1 MMAAIR
7 GGLIASAMSV
17 FTAFAAP
24 AWAETLA
31 DALASAYRNSNLLE
45 QNRAVLRAADEDFAG
60 AIAALRPVVSWLA
73 SATYSDSPAGDSL
86 DASLS
91 LAAQWTVYDFGRR
104 ELQIAAAKQA
114 VLATRDAL
122 VQVEQQ
128 VLLAAVA
135 AYMDVR
141 NANENLAITE
151 NSVKVIGEELKA
163 AQDRFSVGEVT
174 RTDVALAEARLASA
188 RASPAAAQ
196 GALAEARESYRAA
209 TGGYPG
215 SLAVPPRTPE
225 LPRSSDEARS
235 IAQRIHPSIRQA
247 QEQAKAADILVELA
261 AAQRRPSL
269 DLSTSVSRIE
279 GGENSATIRLQ
290 LGQTIYAGGAL
301 PAAHRQAIA
310 NRDAARAALLQSG
323 VIIAQ
328 NVGNSWAAIDVA
340 RAQITATQRQV
351 EAATIAYEG
360 VREEARLGARTTL
373 DVLDTEQDLLDAKAA
388 RINAETQLQ
397 VATYSL
403 LASMGLLTADYLKLG
418 VPTYD
423 PEAYFN
429 AVKTAPHTSVQGES
443 LDRVLKA
450 IGKK

>member
-1 MMAAIR
+1 MKAGIR
-7 GGLIASAMSV
+7 RTLLASA
-17 FTAFAAP
+17 AAMISMLG
-24 AWAETLA
+24 AQAGAETLA
-31 DALASAYRNSNLLE
+31 DALAAAYRNSNLLE

-60 AIAALRPVVSWLA
+60 AIATLRPVVSWIA
-73 SATYSDSPAGDSL
+73 SADYTDSPAGDSL

-104 ELQIAAAKQA
+104 ELQIAAARQA

-128 VLLAAVA
+128 VLLTAVV

-141 NANENLAITE
+141 NAIENLAITE

-188 RASPAAAQ
+188 RASLAAAE
-196 GALAEARESYRAA
+196 GALASARESYRAA

-225 LPRSSDEARS
+225 LPRSVDEAQS
-235 IAQRIHPSIRQA
+235 ISQRIHPTIRQA
-247 QEQAKAADILVELA
+247 QEQAKGADILVEIA
-261 AAQRRPSL
+261 AAERRPQI
-269 DLSTSVSRIE
+269 DLSTSVSRLE
-279 GGENSATIRLQ
+279 GGENNATIGLDLR
-290 LGQTIYAGGAL
+290 QTIYSGGAL
-301 PAAHRQAIA
+301 PAAHRRAIA

-328 NVGNSWAAIDVA
+328 NVGNSWAGIDVA

-403 LASMGLLTADYLKLG
+403 LSSMGLLTAEHLKLG

-429 AVKTAPHTSVQGES
+429 AVKSAPHTSVQGES